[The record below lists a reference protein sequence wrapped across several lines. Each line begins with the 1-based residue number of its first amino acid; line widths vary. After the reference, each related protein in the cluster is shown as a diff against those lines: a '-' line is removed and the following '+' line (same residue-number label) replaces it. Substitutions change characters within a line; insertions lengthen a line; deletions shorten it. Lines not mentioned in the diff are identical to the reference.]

1 MDTGVKEPDA
11 AFCECGSGKT
21 YITFG
26 VIKFCEE
33 CAHHHEMVWIDNR
46 EEFYP
51 LMDTFVCGCCS
62 ESYHDDDGVMS
73 ADDGFVCD
81 SCAAEYYV
89 QTCESSRYYHRDCVY
104 YWERDEEWHTEPEPE
119 GGLLPY
125 STNVLDVLGRR
136 TIGNASFSHYDKTLL
151 LGAEVEMDARND
163 DPDYMADK
171 ILESGFSENG
181 ICKSDGT
188 VSGPEMVTLPGTLAE
203 HKAADWKGWLAVARD
218 HGGKGHFAD
227 SAGMHIHINKRALSP
242 LTLGKF
248 MVFINS
254 PDNSRFVSF
263 IAQRNVEA
271 CHWARFQEKKVTDAL
286 LDRNDMGGKYQAVN
300 VTKNTVELRIF
311 RSNLQPERVYKNLEF
326 ADAAVKFCR
335 QASVK
340 ELSAVYFVQWISKQ
354 RKEYPNLTQYM
365 TTAPGYDTGAEWQAL
380 RSAFRTNTAK
390 NPNKE
395 ILDNVSNN

>member
-1 MDTGVKEPDA
+1 
-11 AFCECGSGKT
+11 
-21 YITFG
+21 
-26 VIKFCEE
+26 
-33 CAHHHEMVWIDNR
+33 
-46 EEFYP
+46 
-51 LMDTFVCGCCS
+51 
-62 ESYHDDDGVMS
+62 
-73 ADDGFVCD
+73 
-81 SCAAEYYV
+81 
-89 QTCESSRYYHRDCVY
+89 
-104 YWERDEEWHTEPEPE
+104 
-119 GGLLPY
+119 
-125 STNVLDVLGRR
+125 
-136 TIGNASFSHYDKTLL
+136 
-151 LGAEVEMDARND
+151 
-163 DPDYMADK
+163 
-171 ILESGFSENG
+171 
-181 ICKSDGT
+181 
-188 VSGPEMVTLPGTLAE
+188 
-203 HKAADWKGWLAVARD
+203 
-218 HGGKGHFAD
+218 
-227 SAGMHIHINKRALSP
+227 MHIHINKRALSP